1 MKLPF
6 PDWHMAKLALEG
18 YGEDGVS
25 GHLGYDPEAGTWYV
39 EFNDQQYDEYMS
51 NLRRRHRAVLEDFGM
66 IDWHDATNIQ
76 GGALEPPK
84 ENENR
89 LAIYLIDCDCKTAK
103 GFKVNASLSEVARRE
118 KQFMYVGSTCM
129 SCGRKMIVVLT
140 WEDVKPKKGGSH
152 D

>member
-25 GHLGYDPEAGTWYV
+25 GELGYDPETGTWYA
-39 EFNDQQYDEYMS
+39 EFDDDEYAKYMA
-51 NLRRRHRAVLEDFGM
+51 NLRWRHRAVLEDFGM
-66 IDWHDATNIQ
+66 MDWHGATNIQ
-76 GGALEPPK
+76 GSALEPPK

-89 LAIYLIDCDCKTAK
+89 MSIYLLDCDCKTTK
-103 GFKVNASLSEVARRE
+103 GFKVSASLSEVVRRK

-129 SCGRKMIVVLT
+129 SCGRKMLIIIT
-140 WEDVKPKKGGSH
+140 WEDVKPI
-152 D
+152 

>member
-6 PDWHMAKLALEG
+6 PDWHMAKLAIEG
-18 YGEDGVS
+18 YGEDGV
-25 GHLGYDPEAGTWYV
+25 GGELGYDSETGTWYAQLDD
-39 EFNDQQYDEYMS
+39 EQYAEYMA
-51 NLRRRHRAVLEDFGM
+51 NLRWRHHAVLEDFAS
-66 IDWHDATNIQ
+66 IDWRDATNIQ

-89 LAIYLIDCDCKTAK
+89 LAIYLLDCDCKTAK

-118 KQFMYVGSTCM
+118 RQFMHLGSTCAN
-129 SCGRKMIVVLT
+129 CGKKMLVVLT